1 MLQNVRMPVPQ
12 IGLLEAF
19 AIGIPVGIAGFAV
32 QEAVTRRRH
41 ARATTPRE
49 KPMRT
54 NFGPREK
61 PQIDAEE
68 TPPASLDVTPS
79 PPIPVTKLSRT
90 RPKRA
95 GARPPQVAI
104 ATSPA
109 KALAKASRKPAGVPA
124 EANPV
129 APAVADR
136 VAPAVTTA
144 AVAAPKAPRQV
155 ASAPSKAAPPK
166 AAPATKATATPKEA
180 LAPATAAT
188 PAAANEPATVKGPPK
203 PLVKRQA
210 SLDSAL
216 DAVVDF
222 VDGQPRKARA
232 EACAAAL
239 TSLVAR
245 STRGPALVAF
255 LAATSSGTAPGE
267 LQALAETV
275 GVELAGQLQAVR
287 REISDYS

>member
-1 MLQNVRMPVPQ
+1 VPQNVRMPVPQ

-32 QEAVTRRRH
+32 QEAVTRRRRS
-41 ARATTPRE
+41 RATAPRE
-49 KPMRT
+49 KPMQT
-54 NFGPREK
+54 HFGPREK

-68 TPPASLDVTPS
+68 TPPAILDVTPS
-79 PPIPVTKLSRT
+79 PPIPVTKPSRT

-109 KALAKASRKPAGVPA
+109 KALAKASRKPAGAPA

-129 APAVADR
+129 IPAVAI
-136 VAPAVTTA
+136 A
-144 AVAAPKAPRQV
+144 AVAAPKATRK
-155 ASAPSKAAPPK
+155 AAGAPSKAAPPK
-166 AAPATKATATPKEA
+166 TAPAAEAAAAPKEA
-180 LAPATAAT
+180 PAPATAAI
-188 PAAANEPATVKGPPK
+188 PAAASEPASVKGPPK
-203 PLVKRQA
+203 PLIKRQA

-232 EACAAAL
+232 EVCAAAL
-239 TSLVAR
+239 TSLVPR
-245 STRGPALVAF
+245 STRGPALAAF
-255 LAATSSGTAPGE
+255 LAATTSGTAPGE

-275 GVELAGQLQAVR
+275 GVELAGQLQVVR